1 MDEYL
6 KFIKRMGVVGIANVL
21 ISISGLIFIP
31 IITKSFSTHNRYT
44 NKIIEPFSR
53 SKFD

>member
-31 IITKSFSTHNRYT
+31 IITKSFSTGDYGVWAQVNT
-44 NKIIEPFSR
+44 FVSLA
-53 SKFD
+53 